1 MAVKPIARSGILVPF
16 AYSVYVCRLRL
27 PFTCAVNRRNENLR
41 KEFVIKTMF
50 VGED

>member
-1 MAVKPIARSGILVPF
+1 MVVKPTVRSGILVQ
-16 AYSVYVCRLRL
+16 
-27 PFTCAVNRRNENLR
+27 FTCAVHRRNENLR